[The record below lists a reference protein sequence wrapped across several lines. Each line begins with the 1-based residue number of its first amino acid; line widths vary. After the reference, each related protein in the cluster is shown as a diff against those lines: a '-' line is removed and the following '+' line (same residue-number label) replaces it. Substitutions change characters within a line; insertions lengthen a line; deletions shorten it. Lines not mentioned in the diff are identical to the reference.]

1 MSNHAFAGAKAYVD
15 NIGINALTG
24 EEAILFEKYVYGFV
38 TDDYGEM
45 EIADGETA
53 DNPLANVKRA
63 VEIANEIN
71 ANRDMITLRQWYD
84 LHAGDEDYSYYMK
97 EDF

>member
-1 MSNHAFAGAKAYVD
+1 MSNRAYAGAKAYVD

-53 DNPLANVKRA
+53 DDPLANVKRA
-63 VEIANEIN
+63 QEIANEIN
-71 ANRDMITLRQWYD
+71 SQRDLSLRQWYD
-84 LHAGDEDYSYYMK
+84 LHAGDQDFSYYMK

>member
-1 MSNHAFAGAKAYVD
+1 MSNRAYAGAKTYVD
-15 NIGINALTG
+15 RVDINALNGKETL
-24 EEAILFEKYVYGFV
+24 LFDKYVYGFV
-38 TDDYGEM
+38 SDDYGEM
-45 EIADGETA
+45 EVADGETA

-71 ANRDMITLRQWYD
+71 ANRDMITLRQWYEM
-84 LHAGDEDYSYYMK
+84 HAADEDFSYYMK

>member
-1 MSNHAFAGAKAYVD
+1 MSNRAYAGAKTYVD

-24 EEAILFEKYVYGFV
+24 EEDILFEKYVYGFV
-38 TDDYGEM
+38 ADDYGEM

-63 VEIANEIN
+63 QEIANEIN
-71 ANRDMITLRQWYD
+71 SQRDLSLRQWYD